1 MYHKNK
7 KIILFLHKMLNNK
20 QIENNRF
27 LCSRDFVS
35 RPFLEEAL
43 TREIINFS
51 ALAKD
56 LNTTI
61 SEMLRRPVKDGAIM
75 MALRRYDQPINT
87 EDTVRLK
94 NVFKNL
100 GDITVRS
107 NLSDFTFQNSKT
119 LINSHSKVLEKIN
132 TKHQIFYAF
141 TRGIF
146 ESNIMSSTSEKESIF
161 EVFKNETLIGFQDNL
176 SAISINLPEGNS
188 KIVGLY
194 YQIFKRLAWENVT
207 LYEVIS
213 TTNEFTILVEDHL
226 VDKAFSVIK
235 GLKY

>member
-1 MYHKNK
+1 MKT
-7 KIILFLHKMLNNK
+7 IASCVQEIL
-20 QIENNRF
+20 IT
-27 LCSRDFVS
+27 

-43 TREIINFS
+43 ARDIINYS

-56 LNTTI
+56 LNPTI
-61 SEMLRRPVKDGAIM
+61 ADMLRKPVKDGAIM
-75 MALRRYDQPINT
+75 MALRRYSPPINPSS
-87 EDTVRLK
+87 TVHLRQI
-94 NVFKNL
+94 FKNL

-107 NLSDFTFQNSKT
+107 NLTDFTFQNSKT
-119 LINSHSKVLEKIN
+119 LITSHSKILEQIN
-132 TKHQIFYAF
+132 TDRQVFYAF

-146 ESNIMSSTSEKESIF
+146 ESNIIISTTKKEAIYDIF
-161 EVFKNETLIGFQDNL
+161 KTETLIGSQDNL
-176 SAISINLPEGNS
+176 SAISINLPKGNS

-194 YQIFKRLAWENVT
+194 YQIFKRLAWDNVT

-235 GLKY
+235 GLKH

>member
-1 MYHKNK
+1 MKT
-7 KIILFLHKMLNNK
+7 IASCVQEIL
-20 QIENNRF
+20 
-27 LCSRDFVS
+27 VS

-43 TREIINFS
+43 AREIINFS

-56 LNTTI
+56 LNATI
-61 SEMLRRPVKDGAIM
+61 SEMLRKPVKDGAIT
-75 MALRRYDQPINT
+75 MALRRYNLPLTIKNSVQ
-87 EDTVRLK
+87 LK
-94 NVFKNL
+94 TIFKNL

-107 NLSDFTFQNSKT
+107 SLSDFTFQNSKT
-119 LINSHSKVLEKIN
+119 LIKSHSKVLEKIN
-132 TKHQIFYAF
+132 TNQQIFYAF

-146 ESNIMSSTSEKESIF
+146 ESNIIVSSSKKDRLF
-161 EVFKNETLIGFQDNL
+161 EVFKDELLIGSQDNL
-176 SAISINLPEGNS
+176 SAISINLPKGNS
-188 KIVGLY
+188 KIAGLY
-194 YQIFKRLAWENVT
+194 YQIFKRLAWDNVT

>member
-1 MYHKNK
+1 MKTIASCVNE
-7 KIILFLHKMLNNK
+7 IL
-20 QIENNRF
+20 
-27 LCSRDFVS
+27 VS

-43 TREIINFS
+43 SRDIINFS

-56 LNTTI
+56 LNQTI
-61 SEMLRRPVKDGAIM
+61 SEMLRKPVKEGAIT
-75 MALRRYDQPINT
+75 MALRRYKPPVDVENMG
-87 EDTVRLK
+87 RLK
-94 NVFKNL
+94 NAFKNL

-132 TKHQIFYAF
+132 NNNQIFYAF

-146 ESNIMSSTSEKESIF
+146 ESNIIISSSEKKSIV
-161 EVFKNETLIGFQDNL
+161 EVFKNEKLIGLKDCL
-176 SAISINLPEGNS
+176 TTITLNLPEGNS

-194 YQIFKRLAWENVT
+194 YQIFKRLAWDNVT

-235 GLKY
+235 GLKH

>member
-1 MYHKNK
+1 MKTIASCVNE
-7 KIILFLHKMLNNK
+7 LL
-20 QIENNRF
+20 
-27 LCSRDFVS
+27 VS

-43 TREIINFS
+43 SRDIINFS

-56 LNTTI
+56 LNPTI
-61 SEMLRRPVKDGAIM
+61 SELLRKPVKDGAIT
-75 MALRRYDQPINT
+75 MALRRYQPPVDIENSN
-87 EDTVRLK
+87 RLK
-94 NVFKNL
+94 SVFKNL

-107 NLSDFTFQNSKT
+107 KLSDFTFQNSKT
-119 LINSHSKVLEKIN
+119 LINSHSKVLEKIHKN
-132 TKHQIFYAF
+132 NQLFYAF

-146 ESNIMSSTSEKESIF
+146 ESNIIISSSEKDSIF
-161 EVFKNETLIGFQDNL
+161 GVFKKETLLGLKDSL

-235 GLKY
+235 GLKH

>member
-1 MYHKNK
+1 MKT
-7 KIILFLHKMLNNK
+7 IASCVQEIL
-20 QIENNRF
+20 
-27 LCSRDFVS
+27 VS

-61 SEMLRRPVKDGAIM
+61 SEMLRKPVKDGAIM

>member
-1 MYHKNK
+1 LKTIASCVNE
-7 KIILFLHKMLNNK
+7 IL
-20 QIENNRF
+20 
-27 LCSRDFVS
+27 VS

-43 TREIINFS
+43 SRDIINFS

-56 LNTTI
+56 LNQII
-61 SEMLRRPVKDGAIM
+61 SEMLRKPVKEGAIT
-75 MALRRYDQPINT
+75 MALRRYKPPVDVENIG
-87 EDTVRLK
+87 RLK
-94 NVFKNL
+94 NAFKNL

-132 TKHQIFYAF
+132 NNNQIFYAF

-146 ESNIMSSTSEKESIF
+146 ESNIIISSSEKKSIV
-161 EVFKNETLIGFQDNL
+161 EVFKNEKLIGLKDCL
-176 SAISINLPEGNS
+176 TTITLNLPEGNS

-194 YQIFKRLAWENVT
+194 YQIFKRLAWDNVT

-235 GLKY
+235 GLKH

>member
-1 MYHKNK
+1 MNL
-7 KIILFLHKMLNNK
+7 KI
-20 QIENNRF
+20 R
-27 LCSRDFVS
+27 
-35 RPFLEEAL
+35 
-43 TREIINFS
+43 
-51 ALAKD
+51 
-56 LNTTI
+56 
-61 SEMLRRPVKDGAIM
+61 
-75 MALRRYDQPINT
+75 
-87 EDTVRLK
+87 VRLK

-119 LINSHSKVLEKIN
+119 LIHSHSKVLEKIH

-141 TRGIF
+141 HSGIF
-146 ESNIMSSTSEKESIF
+146 ESNIMSSTSEKENIF
-161 EVFKNETLIGFQDNL
+161 EVFKNETLIGLQDNL

-194 YQIFKRLAWENVT
+194 YQIFKRLAWDNVT
-207 LYEVIS
+207 LYEVVS

>member
-1 MYHKNK
+1 LKT
-7 KIILFLHKMLNNK
+7 IASCVQEIL
-20 QIENNRF
+20 
-27 LCSRDFVS
+27 VS